1 MEEQAKKEY
10 TYEDIKKLENRL
22 ESLKA
27 ANNQINSI
35 YQKEVGQ
42 QEERVGLIKEKN
54 TNERRKHRV
63 S

>member
-1 MEEQAKKEY
+1 MEEQAQKEY

-35 YQKEVGQ
+35 YQKEVDQ
-42 QEERVGLIKEKN
+42 QEERVG
-54 TNERRKHRV
+54 
-63 S
+63 

>member
-1 MEEQAKKEY
+1 MEEQAKTKY

-42 QEERVGLIKEKN
+42 QEERVG
-54 TNERRKHRV
+54 
-63 S
+63 